1 MELVDV
7 ADKRDEIHRAIGHY
21 MVTFSQL
28 VSSMRELVIQRITE
42 EGRERDLL
50 VLALGML
57 EARTIAEPFFAIC
70 RAEYD
75 FASDGE
81 DIRKRL
87 RSHVKEEIEER
98 NRIAHADW
106 GVARWSR
113 GDGQAPIAERVLV
126 KPDKQEPIQRQ
137 RYNVGDIDKLCERAE
152 LLRNVVWEFGSICL
166 QRGSYHPRRGFPLP
180 KVSEALQ
187 IKDGRV
193 VYLWLAG
200 GEVPFPPT

>member
-1 MELVDV
+1 
-7 ADKRDEIHRAIGHY
+7 

-28 VSSMRELVIQRITE
+28 IASMRSLVIERITE
-42 EGRERDLL
+42 DGRERDLL

-57 EARTIAEPFFAIC
+57 EARLIAEPFFAIC

-81 DIRKRL
+81 DIAKRL
-87 RSHVKEEIEER
+87 RNHVKEEIEER

-113 GDGQAPIAERVLV
+113 ADGQAPIAERVLV
-126 KPDKQEPIQRQ
+126 KPDKQQPIQRQ
-137 RYNVGDIDKLCERAE
+137 HYDVGDIDKLCERAE

-166 QRGSYHPRRGFPLP
+166 QRGNYHPRRGLPLP

-187 IKDGRV
+187 IQDGRV
-193 VYLWLAG
+193 VYLSPA
-200 GEVPFPPT
+200 ERQVPFPPT